1 METNR
6 LELAKDQV
14 LFSEGDKPDNAYLIE
29 SGEIEVNTVSN
40 GKNLI
45 LGILTSGDILG
56 EMAIIDQSVRSAGAI
71 AKTDCVLIKITKDQ
85 FLERLIKSDPIVRS
99 LLISL
104 LRRYRS
110 TLSTLKG
117 EEEELSFSDTNIFE
131 RVTINKIRLEGQ
143 LRAAILNDGLDLRF
157 QPVLNLETNEVAGFE
172 ALVRW
177 NHPEHGFIS
186 PDEFVSLAEETSLI
200 FEVGEYVIEESCKA
214 VRTMLDSGKFEHVF
228 IAVNISARQLAH
240 PELVESIAESI
251 KKHNIPK
258 NSIKIEI
265 TEGLALDTKEVQ
277 YTIIEAHKNGIE
289 VALDDFGTGYSNLTL
304 LHKLNFD
311 TIKIDQ
317 AFARGVVDDPRS
329 IILVKTICEMCKSLD
344 ADVLVEGVEDGIML
358 DILKN
363 LGAMYAQGYYIG
375 KPQTMN
381 EILLDS

>member
-1 METNR
+1 MESNR
-6 LELAKDQV
+6 IELAKDQV
-14 LFSEGDKPDNAYLIE
+14 LFKEGDKPDNAYLIE
-29 SGEIEVNTVSN
+29 SGEIKVSSSKN
-40 GKNLI
+40 GKLLV
-45 LGILTSGDILG
+45 LGVLTSGDILG
-56 EMAIIDQSVRSAGAI
+56 EMAIIDQSVRSADAI

-85 FLERLIKSDPIVRS
+85 YHERLIKSDPIVRS

-117 EEEELSFSDTNIFE
+117 EEEELSFADTNIFE
-131 RVTINKIRLEGQ
+131 RVTINKIRLESQ
-143 LRAAILNDGLDLRF
+143 LRAAILHKSLDLKF
-157 QPVLNLETNEVAGFE
+157 QPILNLTTNEIAGFE

-177 NHPEHGFIS
+177 NHPEHGFIL

-214 VRTMLDSGKFEHVF
+214 IRTMLDSGKFEDVF

-240 PELVESIAESI
+240 PELIENVVEYIT
-251 KKHNIPK
+251 KHNVPK

-277 YTIIEAHKNGIE
+277 YTINQAHKNGIE

-317 AFARGVVDDPRS
+317 AFARGVVDNPRS

-344 ADVLVEGVEDGIML
+344 AEVLVEGVVNGTML

>member
-1 METNR
+1 MESNR
-6 LELAKDQV
+6 IELAASEI
-14 LFSEGDKPDNAYLIE
+14 LFKEGDKPDNAYLIE
-29 SGEIEVNTVSN
+29 SGEIEVSSSKN
-40 GKNLI
+40 GNFLV

-56 EMAIIDQSVRSAGAI
+56 EMAIIDQSVRSADAI

-117 EEEELSFSDTNIFE
+117 EEEELSFADTNIFE

-143 LRAAILNDGLDLRF
+143 LRAAILNSGLDLRF
-157 QPVLNLETNEVAGFE
+157 QPVLNLETNQISGFE

-186 PDEFVSLAEETSLI
+186 PAEFVSLAEETSLI

-214 VRTMLDSGKFEHVF
+214 VKTMLDSGKFKKVF
-228 IAVNISARQLAH
+228 IAVNISARQLAN
-240 PELVESIAESI
+240 PDLVERVAECI
-251 KKHNIPK
+251 KKFDIPK
-258 NSIKIEI
+258 NSLKIEI

-277 YTIIEAHKNGIE
+277 NTIVQAHSHGIE

-317 AFARGVVDDPRS
+317 AFARGVVDDSRS
-329 IILVKTICEMCKSLD
+329 IILVKTICEMCKSLN
-344 ADVLVEGVEDGIML
+344 ADVLVEGVEDAIML

-363 LGAMYAQGYYIG
+363 LGANYAQGYHIG